1 MKIRENITKKF
12 KYIPSKLIIEKHI
25 YPTYKCEECSKQ
37 NEKALI
43 FNARNVLA
51 FPKCMADSSLVV
63 HVITE
68 KIMKYVPLYRQEKF
82 FSIKGLDISRKNMS
96 NWLMMATNYLRPLFE
111 LMHKDILN
119 NDIVLIDETTINVI
133 TNIRSQCYI
142 WMINSSK
149 YDIPILLYFFKESRE
164 YKNALEIL
172 DGFKGHYVQS
182 DCYQA
187 YNDIPNVIDCCC
199 LAHARRKFTDILKI
213 TKNDDRFKFT
223 ISVVDTAVKY
233 INQLYKI
240 ENELTKSKATIEQIY
255 KTHQEKSI
263 PILAEY
269 KEWLEKQC
277 EIFPPKSKIAE
288 ALNYSLYNF
297 ENLSNYCL
305 DGRLDIDNNRSER
318 QAKSYVMMR
327 KNSLFCFSYVGADAS
342 AILLSFVET
351 AKFNNLNVEKYLE
364 YVFNEL
370 ALLNNHGEDELRNLL
385 PYSSTL
391 PNNLKIQ
398 K

>member
-1 MKIRENITKKF
+1 
-12 KYIPSKLIIEKHI
+12 
-25 YPTYKCEECSKQ
+25 
-37 NEKALI
+37 
-43 FNARNVLA
+43 
-51 FPKCMADSSLVV
+51 
-63 HVITE
+63 
-68 KIMKYVPLYRQEKF
+68 
-82 FSIKGLDISRKNMS
+82 MS

-111 LMHKDILN
+111 LMHKDIPN
-119 NDIVLIDETTINVI
+119 NDIVLMDETTINVI
-133 TNIRSQCYI
+133 TNNRSQYYI

-263 PILAEY
+263 PILAE
-269 KEWLEKQC
+269 LETRFTMKIADIC
-277 EIFPPKSKIAE
+277 KKKKSLSFEIFPPKSKIAE

-318 QAKSYVMMR
+318 QAKNYVMMR
-327 KNSLFCFSYVGADAS
+327 KNSLFCFSDVGADAS

-370 ALLNNHGEDELRNLL
+370 ALLNNLVRMN
-385 PYSSTL
+385 
-391 PNNLKIQ
+391 
-398 K
+398 

>member
-1 MKIRENITKKF
+1 
-12 KYIPSKLIIEKHI
+12 
-25 YPTYKCEECSKQ
+25 
-37 NEKALI
+37 
-43 FNARNVLA
+43 
-51 FPKCMADSSLVV
+51 
-63 HVITE
+63 
-68 KIMKYVPLYRQEKF
+68 
-82 FSIKGLDISRKNMS
+82 
-96 NWLMMATNYLRPLFE
+96 
-111 LMHKDILN
+111 
-119 NDIVLIDETTINVI
+119 
-133 TNIRSQCYI
+133 
-142 WMINSSK
+142 MINSSK
-149 YDIPILLYFFKESRE
+149 YDIPIRLYFFKESRE

-327 KNSLFCFSYVGADAS
+327 KNSLFCFSDVGADAS

-370 ALLNNHGEDELRNLL
+370 ALLNNLVRMN
-385 PYSSTL
+385 
-391 PNNLKIQ
+391 
-398 K
+398 